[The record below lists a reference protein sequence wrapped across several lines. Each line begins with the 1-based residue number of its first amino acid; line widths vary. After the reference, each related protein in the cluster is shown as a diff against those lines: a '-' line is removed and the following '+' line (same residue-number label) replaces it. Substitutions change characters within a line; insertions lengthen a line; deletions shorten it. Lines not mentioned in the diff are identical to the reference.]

1 MSKQVRV
8 RFAPSPT
15 GPLHIGGVRT
25 ALFNY
30 LFAKKNNGVFYLR
43 IEDTDQTRFVPGAE
57 AYIMEALEWLG
68 IAPEETVGKNE
79 KFGPYRQ
86 SDRAALYQQYADQL
100 INSGWAYYAFDT
112 PEELDALRKE
122 QEAEGK
128 TFIYNHTNREK
139 LQTSLVISADEV
151 SKRIANGEHYVIRFK
166 TPVDE
171 TLHLKDIIRGDVK
184 FETNLLDD
192 KVLFKSDGMPTYH
205 LANIVDDHLMET
217 SHVIRG
223 EEWLPS
229 MPLHILLYRAF
240 GWDAP
245 EFAHLPLILKPVGN
259 GKLSKRDGD
268 KLGFPVFPLE
278 WKTEEGISSGYRE
291 NGFFPEAVINFLA
304 LLGWNDGT
312 DKELYSLEELVEAFD
327 LNRVHKAGAKFDPE
341 KNKWFNHQ
349 YLIKQNDADL
359 AKSFT
364 PILVEKGV
372 DVSKYDATRIV
383 SLIKERANFVSD
395 FWDLT
400 DFFFHAP
407 TSYDE
412 KASKNWKEET
422 PALMQELI
430 STLEYIDGFDSANIE
445 AIVKDWLTKNEIG
458 MGKVMQ
464 PFRLSLVGA
473 LKGPHLFDIV
483 EIIGK
488 EETISRIQKAIS
500 SL

>member
-86 SDRAALYQQYADQL
+86 SDRKELYQTYADQL

-112 PEELDALRKE
+112 PEALDALRKE

-128 TFIYNHTNREK
+128 TFIYNHTIREK
-139 LQTSLVISADEV
+139 LDTSLVLSADEV
-151 SKRIANGEHYVIRFK
+151 AKRIANGEHYVIRFK

-184 FETNLLDD
+184 FETSLLDD

-229 MPLHILLYRAF
+229 MPLHVLLYRAF

-291 NGFFPEAVINFLA
+291 KGFFPEAVVNFLA

-312 DKELYSLEELVEAFD
+312 EKELYSLEELVESFD
-327 LNRVHKAGAKFDPE
+327 LNRVHKSGAKFDPE

-359 AKSFT
+359 AKSFS

-372 DVSKYDATRIV
+372 DVSKYDVTRIV
-383 SLIKERANFVSD
+383 SLIKERAHFVSE

-400 DFFFHAP
+400 DFFFQAP

-488 EETISRIQKAIS
+488 EETISRIQKAIAT
-500 SL
+500 L